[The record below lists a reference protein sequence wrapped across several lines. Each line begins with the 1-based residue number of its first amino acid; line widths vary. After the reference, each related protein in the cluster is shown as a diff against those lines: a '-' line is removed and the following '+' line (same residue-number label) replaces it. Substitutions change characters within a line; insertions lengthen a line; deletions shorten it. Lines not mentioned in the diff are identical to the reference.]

1 MVRNGLVSLT
11 LRGAALL
18 AALAVF
24 APCEAM
30 AGEFRFLLEGEAGMR
45 GDGDYRGL
53 DEDLNGNDALG
64 GLEEGSRA
72 RGGLN
77 LQLSYALERLNLA
90 LTYAPAYE
98 RSLEDEDGDEVTR
111 EASGIT
117 HRLDFGLIGDLTPRL
132 RLNVRE
138 RLLKTPD
145 LDLYAPVNT
154 PETMTVTRRG
164 DQLSHAFDV
173 TLDHDF
179 SRRASLLLGV
189 GHSLRKFEEEDLVDS
204 EALDA
209 RIGTGFEVARG
220 QRIEAS
226 AGVGQ
231 YDYKERGDADIR
243 TLGIAW
249 ASDFWRS
256 SHIRL
261 EAGAFSVD
269 STERVRLIV
278 VPDPP
283 DPGEPEDPPVVREVV
298 TKEEAEGFRGSLQ
311 FSQERR
317 FLRWALG
324 LSHDV
329 SPGSGLGRAVEADN
343 AFLGL
348 SFPVGRRLELGLD
361 GSASRQNSLSS
372 SEDLLVEDP
381 DGNGEDDELTEFAVG
396 TARAAWTFAQAFRLE
411 GGYSRVWQRSRVGAF
426 SDLNYARY
434 FFNLAFRIWSSGD
447 TPREPESLGRPTD
460 EASEPE

>member
-1 MVRNGLVSLT
+1 MVRNGSVSLT
-11 LRGAALL
+11 LHGAALV
-18 AALAVF
+18 AALAVLL
-24 APCEAM
+24 PCEAL
-30 AGEFRFLLEGEAGMR
+30 AGEFRLFLEGEAGMH
-45 GDGDYRGL
+45 GDGDYRV
-53 DEDLNGNDALG
+53 DEDLNGAIG
-64 GLEEGSRA
+64 RQEGSRA

-90 LTYAPAYE
+90 LSYAPAYE
-98 RSLEDEDGDEVTR
+98 RSLEDDEDEDQVSQEI
-111 EASGIT
+111 SGIT

-132 RLNVRE
+132 RLSIRE

-145 LDLYAPVNT
+145 LDLYTPANT

-164 DQLSHAFDV
+164 DQLSHVLDV
-173 TLDHDF
+173 TLDHNF

-204 EALDA
+204 ETLDA
-209 RIGTGFEVARG
+209 RIGAGFEVARG
-220 QRIEAS
+220 QRIEAA

-231 YDYKERGDADIR
+231 YDFQDRGDADIR

-269 STERVRLIV
+269 STERVRMIV
-278 VPDPP
+278 IPDP
-283 DPGEPEDPPVVREVV
+283 EEPPVVREVV
-298 TKEEAEGFRGSLQ
+298 TKESTEGFRGNLQ

-317 FLRWALG
+317 FVRWALG
-324 LSHDV
+324 LSRDV
-329 SPGSGLGRAVEADN
+329 SPGSGLGRAVEADT
-343 AFLGL
+343 ASAGL

-372 SEDLLVEDP
+372 RDGLLDDGVEGNDR
-381 DGNGEDDELTEFAVG
+381 DGELTEFAVG
-396 TARAAWTFAQAFRLE
+396 TARASWTFAQAFRLE

-426 SDLNYARY
+426 ADLNYARY
-434 FFNLAFRIWSSGD
+434 FFNLAFRILSAGD

-460 EASEPE
+460 EASEPQ

>member
-18 AALAVF
+18 AALAVS
-24 APCEAM
+24 APHEAM

-53 DEDLNGNDALG
+53 DEDLNGDVVLQ
-64 GLEEGSRA
+64 EGSRA

-90 LTYAPAYE
+90 LSYAPAYE
-98 RSLEDEDGDEVTR
+98 RSLDDEEESSREV
-111 EASGIT
+111 SGIT

-132 RLNVRE
+132 RLSVRE
-138 RLLKTPD
+138 RLLQTPD
-145 LDLYAPVNT
+145 LDLYAPIT
-154 PETMTVTRRG
+154 APETMTVTRRG
-164 DQLSHAFDV
+164 DQLSHALDV
-173 TLDHDF
+173 TLDHNF

-189 GHSLRKFEEEDLVDS
+189 GHSLRRFEEEDLVDS

-209 RIGTGFEVARG
+209 RIGAGFEVARG
-220 QRIEAS
+220 QRIEAA

-231 YDYKERGDADIR
+231 YDYKARGDANIR

-269 STERVRLIV
+269 STERVRVII

-283 DPGEPEDPPVVREVV
+283 EPDEPEGPPVVREVV
-298 TKEEAEGFRGSLQ
+298 TKEEAEGFRGNLQ

-317 FLRWALG
+317 FVRWAIG

-329 SPGSGLGRAVEADN
+329 SPGSGLGRAVEADS
-343 AFLGL
+343 AFVGL

-372 SEDLLVEDP
+372 RGELLDDD
-381 DGNGEDDELTEFAVG
+381 DGEEDELTEFAVG
-396 TARAAWTFAQAFRLE
+396 TARAAWTFAQVFRLE

-426 SDLNYARY
+426 ADLNYARY
-434 FFNLAFRIWSSGD
+434 FLNLAFRILSAGD

-460 EASEPE
+460 EASEPQ

>member
-11 LRGAALL
+11 LRGAAFL

-24 APCEAM
+24 TPFEAT
-30 AGEFRFLLEGEAGMR
+30 AGEFRLLLEGEAGMR

-53 DEDLNGNDALG
+53 DEDLNGDVVLQ
-64 GLEEGSRA
+64 EGSRA

-90 LTYAPAYE
+90 LNYSPAYE
-98 RSLEDEDGDEVTR
+98 RSLEDDDEDQATR

-132 RLNVRE
+132 RLSVRE

-145 LDLYAPVNT
+145 LDLYSPVNA
-154 PETMTVTRRG
+154 PETLTVTRRG
-164 DQLSHAFDV
+164 DQLSHALDV
-173 TLDHDF
+173 TLDHNF

-209 RIGTGFEVARG
+209 RIGAGFEIARG
-220 QRIEAS
+220 QRIEAA
-226 AGVGQ
+226 AGVGR

-256 SHIRL
+256 SHLRL
-261 EAGAFSVD
+261 EAGAFSVE
-269 STERVRLIV
+269 SMERIRLIV
-278 VPDPP
+278 VPD
-283 DPGEPEDPPVVREVV
+283 PEDPPVVREVV
-298 TKEEAEGFRGSLQ
+298 TKEDAQGFRGNVQ

-317 FLRWALG
+317 FVRWALG

-343 AFLGL
+343 VFVGL
-348 SFPVGRRLELGLD
+348 SVPVGRRLELGLD

-372 SEDLLVEDP
+372 REGLLDDDDDL
-381 DGNGEDDELTEFAVG
+381 DGDNEDELTEFAVG

-411 GGYSRVWQRSRVGAF
+411 GGYSRVWQRSRVGSFA
-426 SDLNYARY
+426 DLNYARY
-434 FFNLAFRIWSSGD
+434 FLNLAFRIWSSGD

-460 EASEPE
+460 EASEPQ

>member
-1 MVRNGLVSLT
+1 MVRNGSGLLT
-11 LRGAALL
+11 LREAALL
-18 AALAVF
+18 GALTVLL
-24 APCEAM
+24 PCEAV
-30 AGEFRFLLEGEAGMR
+30 AGEFRLLLEGEAGMR

-53 DEDLNGNDALG
+53 DEDLNGNVRR
-64 GLEEGSRA
+64 EEDSRA

-90 LTYAPAYE
+90 LNYAPAYE
-98 RSLEDEDGDEVTR
+98 RSLDEDDDQATQ

-117 HRLDFGLIGDLTPRL
+117 HRLDFGLVGDLTERL
-132 RLNVRE
+132 RLSVRE

-145 LDLYAPVNT
+145 LDLYAPVNA
-154 PETMTVTRRG
+154 PVTMTVTRRG
-164 DQLSHAFDV
+164 DQLSHALDV
-173 TLDHDF
+173 TLDHNF

-209 RIGTGFEVARG
+209 RIGAGFEVTRG
-220 QRIEAS
+220 QRIEAA

-231 YDYKERGDADIR
+231 YDFKERGDADIR

-256 SHIRL
+256 SHVRL

-269 STERVRLIV
+269 STERVRVIV

-283 DPGEPEDPPVVREVV
+283 DPEEPEGPPVVREVV
-298 TKEEAEGFRGSLQ
+298 TKESAEGFRGSLQ

-317 FLRWALG
+317 FVRWALG
-324 LSHDV
+324 LSRDV
-329 SPGSGLGRAVEADN
+329 SPGSGLGRAVEADT
-343 AFLGL
+343 AFVGL

-372 SEDLLVEDP
+372 RDGLLEGV
-381 DGNGEDDELTEFAVG
+381 DGNAEEDELTELAVG

-434 FFNLAFRIWSSGD
+434 FLNLAFRIWSAGD

-460 EASEPE
+460 EASEPQ

>member
-1 MVRNGLVSLT
+1 M
-11 LRGAALL
+11 
-18 AALAVF
+18 
-24 APCEAM
+24 
-30 AGEFRFLLEGEAGMR
+30 
-45 GDGDYRGL
+45 
-53 DEDLNGNDALG
+53 
-64 GLEEGSRA
+64 
-72 RGGLN
+72 
-77 LQLSYALERLNLA
+77 
-90 LTYAPAYE
+90 
-98 RSLEDEDGDEVTR
+98 
-111 EASGIT
+111 
-117 HRLDFGLIGDLTPRL
+117 
-132 RLNVRE
+132 
-138 RLLKTPD
+138 
-145 LDLYAPVNT
+145 
-154 PETMTVTRRG
+154 
-164 DQLSHAFDV
+164 SHAFDV
-173 TLDHDF
+173 TLDHNF

-209 RIGTGFEVARG
+209 RIGAGFEIARG

-243 TLGIAW
+243 TLGVAW
-249 ASDFWRS
+249 TSDFWRS
-256 SHIRL
+256 SHVRL

-269 STERVRLIV
+269 STERVRVIV
-278 VPDPP
+278 IPDPE
-283 DPGEPEDPPVVREVV
+283 GTPVVREVV
-298 TKEEAEGFRGSLQ
+298 TKQDEQGFRGNLQ

-317 FLRWALG
+317 LVRWAVG

-343 AFLGL
+343 AFVGL

-361 GSASRQNSLSS
+361 GSASRQSGLSS
-372 SEDLLVEDP
+372 RDLLDDDDVDGDV
-381 DGNGEDDELTEFAVG
+381 DGNEDELTEFAVG

-434 FFNLAFRIWSSGD
+434 FLNLAFRILSTGD

-460 EASEPE
+460 EASEPQ

>member
-1 MVRNGLVSLT
+1 MMRDGLVWLT
-11 LRGAALL
+11 LRGAALV
-18 AALAVF
+18 AALGVLL
-24 APCEAM
+24 PGEAL

-53 DEDLNGNDALG
+53 DEDLNGNLQRQED
-64 GLEEGSRA
+64 SRA

-90 LTYAPAYE
+90 LGYSPAYE
-98 RSLEDEDGDEVTR
+98 RSLDDDQDNQEI
-111 EASGIT
+111 SGIT

-145 LDLYAPVNT
+145 LDLYSPATT

-164 DQLSHAFDV
+164 DQLSHALDV
-173 TLDHDF
+173 NLDHNF
-179 SRRASLLLGV
+179 SRRASLRLGV

-209 RIGTGFEVARG
+209 RIGAGFEVARG
-220 QRIEAS
+220 QRIEAA

-231 YDYKERGDADIR
+231 YDYKDRGDADVR

-249 ASDFWRS
+249 AADFWRS
-256 SHIRL
+256 SHFRL

-269 STERVRLIV
+269 STERIPLLVF
-278 VPDPP
+278 PDPE
-283 DPGEPEDPPVVREVV
+283 GPPVVREAVA
-298 TKEEAEGFRGSLQ
+298 KETAEGFRGNLQ
-311 FSQERR
+311 LAQERR
-317 FLRWALG
+317 FVRWALG

-329 SPGSGLGRAVEADN
+329 SPGSGLGRAVEADS

-372 SEDLLVEDP
+372 R
-381 DGNGEDDELTEFAVG
+381 DGLDGGLDGGEDELTEFATG

-426 SDLNYARY
+426 GDLNYARY
-434 FFNLAFRIWSSGD
+434 FLNLAFRIFSTGD
-447 TPREPESLGRPTD
+447 APREPASLGRPTD
-460 EASEPE
+460 EAPESQ

>member
-1 MVRNGLVSLT
+1 MRMGLVSLT
-11 LRGAALL
+11 LRGVALL
-18 AALAVF
+18 GLLAVF
-24 APCEAM
+24 TPGEAA

-53 DEDLNGNDALG
+53 DEDLNGDGDLG
-64 GLEEGSRA
+64 VLQEGSRA

-98 RSLEDEDGDEVTR
+98 RSLEDEDDETTR
-111 EASGIT
+111 EATGIT

-132 RLNVRE
+132 RLSVRE

-145 LDLYAPVNT
+145 LDLYAPPPANT
-154 PETMTVTRRG
+154 APETMTVTRRG
-164 DQLSHAFDV
+164 AQLSHALDV
-173 TLDHDF
+173 TLDHNF

-189 GHSLRKFEEEDLVDS
+189 GHSLRKFEEENLVDS

-209 RIGTGFEVARG
+209 RIGAGFEVARG
-220 QRIEAS
+220 QRIEAA
-226 AGVGQ
+226 AGVGR

-243 TLGIAW
+243 TLGVAW

-256 SHIRL
+256 SHLRL
-261 EAGAFSVD
+261 EAGAFSVE
-269 STERVRLIV
+269 SVERVRLII
-278 VPDPP
+278 VPDPE
-283 DPGEPEDPPVVREVV
+283 EPVEPPVVREVV
-298 TKEEAEGFRGSLQ
+298 VKEEAQGFRGSLQ

-361 GSASRQNSLSS
+361 GSASRQNGLSS
-372 SEDLLVEDP
+372 RDELLEDEN
-381 DGNGEDDELTEFAVG
+381 DGDELTEFAVG

-434 FFNLAFRIWSSGD
+434 FLNLAFRIFSSGD

-460 EASEPE
+460 EAPESQ